1 MSDNATTRES
11 LLAEFKA
18 ARESAIAKSHTDVS
32 GLADQ
37 HRQGRVDALKAFA
50 ETRAGLIQG
59 YKDKGIPEG
68 AYPSML
74 AVDQA
79 KHMEPIVHR
88 QIQEQNEALSV
99 EGVPTW
105 DGFLTEKS
113 QSGEALAEEL
123 LVELEAKKAKGT
135 SPENGIEGEPLE
147 PGKLKVSLFDGLTF
161 DYDKDA
167 DSVHYKRAA
176 DGTELFEDKGSRIEM
191 KETSAQSI
199 ETALLLA
206 QERFK
211 KGTPLTITGDEDF
224 KKDAARIAGRLGI
237 PIKNKDLMD
246 IWKDAFDKAAMG
258 ISDEEPDIAPRNG
271 FSGKEAE
278 QDLSKA
284 APGKGTPGK
293 AAPDTGVDKG
303 NTAEL
308 PAKSGKAKAAP
319 AKEDPR
325 LQLLDYG
332 HAPYQHKKGE
342 SLSYFVKTRDAQGK
356 EHTTWGVDLQRAVE
370 ESGAGKGDLIT
381 LKNLGKQDVVVKVV
395 DKDGNEEWKPTHRN
409 SFDLKVADMPLK
421 AAPHLIAA
429 AEKQGFGVKDGRV
442 SLPASE
448 YLAAKADLSVLSG
461 AGFHALHQAGQKP
474 FDTLSILDRHALI
487 SANLADENGLTRA
500 GLAAALTNDRLLE
513 IRRAQSPE
521 TLKGA
526 IQTGYEKAAIAQD
539 KGAQDKGPD
548 VQATPAKT
556 QEAAQEQDQK
566 RNLIRN
572 EDQQS
577 QERKAAK
584 KERKIEEQKIER
596 KVRQPQRDKGQELSR

>member
-1 MSDNATTRES
+1 MRDKKVTRES

-18 ARESAIAKSHTDVS
+18 ARESAMAKSHTDVS
-32 GLADQ
+32 GLAEQ
-37 HRQGRVDALKAFA
+37 HRQERADALKAFA
-50 ETRAGLIQG
+50 EKRDGLIQG
-59 YKDKGIPEG
+59 YKDKSIPEG
-68 AYPSML
+68 AFPSLL

-79 KHMEPIVHR
+79 KHMEPVVHR
-88 QIQEQNEALSV
+88 QIQEQNEAQSV
-99 EGVPTW
+99 DGVPTW
-105 DGFLTEKS
+105 VGFLTEKS
-113 QSGEALAEEL
+113 QSGEALAAEL
-123 LVELEAKKAKGT
+123 LAELDTKQSKGT
-135 SPENGIEGEPLE
+135 SPENGFEGEPLE
-147 PGKLKVSLFDGLTF
+147 PGKLKVSLFDGLTY

-167 DSVHYKRAA
+167 DSVHYKRTA

-246 IWKDAFDKAAMG
+246 VWQQACDKAAMG

-278 QDLSKA
+278 QDLDKA
-284 APGKGTPGK
+284 APGK
-293 AAPDTGVDKG
+293 AAPGTGVDKG
-303 NTAEL
+303 NTAEP
-308 PAKSGKAKAAP
+308 PAKSGKAK
-319 AKEDPR
+319 EEQR
-325 LQLLDYG
+325 LQLVDYG
-332 HAPYQHKKGE
+332 HAPYQYKEGE
-342 SLSYFVKTRDAQGK
+342 SQSYFVKTRDAQGK

-395 DKDGNEEWKPTHRN
+395 DKDGNEEWKPSHRN

-421 AAPHLIAA
+421 AAPHLLDA
-429 AEKQGFGVKDGRV
+429 AEKQGLGVKDGRV
-442 SLPASE
+442 NLPADT

-474 FDTLSILDRHALI
+474 FDALGPLERHALI

-500 GLAAALTNDRLLE
+500 GLAAAMTNDRLLE

-521 TLKGA
+521 NLKGA
-526 IQTGYEKAAIAQD
+526 IQTGYEKAAAVQE
-539 KGAQDKGPD
+539 QVPD
-548 VQATPAKT
+548 VQSSQAKT
-556 QEAAQEQDQK
+556 QEVSQEQDQK
-566 RNLIRN
+566 RKLIRN
-572 EDQQS
+572 EDQQA
-577 QERKAAK
+577 QERKAVK
-584 KERKIEEQKIER
+584 KEHKIER
-596 KVRQPQRDKGQELSR
+596 KSVARQPQRGKGQELSR